1 MKMETRYM
9 QKNVANRKVV
19 HSVCHKSFLY
29 KKIEEICK
37 INKFLIEQSCA
48 L

>member
-1 MKMETRYM
+1 M
-9 QKNVANRKVV
+9 QKNVTNGKTV
-19 HSVCHKSFLY
+19 HSVCYKSFLY